1 MRIRKIVFWAVVLP
15 VFLLTACGGEKKPK
29 AYTCSP
35 EVEADLGTIK
45 EAKGPV
51 SFVLKIKNTT
61 SERIVPYTTATRCVC
76 LNAQAAR
83 TPVEAGGEVEV
94 QAVYNPA
101 GVSGRFMEEFRS
113 STGTAD
119 RLRRRTAI

>member
-51 SFVLKIKNTT
+51 SFVLKIKKYDIRTDC
-61 SERIVPYTTATRCVC
+61 SLYDGHAVC
-76 LNAQAAR
+76 L
-83 TPVEAGGEVEV
+83 PEC
-94 QAVYNPA
+94 
-101 GVSGRFMEEFRS
+101 SGRADTGRS
-113 STGTAD
+113 G
-119 RLRRRTAI
+119 R